1 MVCDN
6 NGKLPLS
13 FEERCEILG
22 IGPARAK
29 FLMACEFHKKDKVQ
43 PYDESVLVRE
53 AFRLGIGFRDTAD
66 MMGFTDEKLASFG
79 VPFPRHSAYP
89 PPPGPQKTYNLF
101 APEPTDPVRCRN

>member
-6 NGKLPLS
+6 NGNRILS

-22 IGPARAK
+22 ISPARAK
-29 FLMACEFHKKDKVQ
+29 FLIACEFHKKDKVQ

-53 AFRLGIGFRDTAD
+53 AFRLGMGFRDTAD

-79 VPFPRHSAYP
+79 VPFPKRSAFP
-89 PPPGPQKTYNLF
+89 PPPGPQKTYNLL
-101 APEPTDPVRCRN
+101 APDSSDQAKDFN

>member
-53 AFRLGIGFRDTAD
+53 AFRLGMGFRDTAD

-79 VPFPRHSAYP
+79 VPFPKRSAYP